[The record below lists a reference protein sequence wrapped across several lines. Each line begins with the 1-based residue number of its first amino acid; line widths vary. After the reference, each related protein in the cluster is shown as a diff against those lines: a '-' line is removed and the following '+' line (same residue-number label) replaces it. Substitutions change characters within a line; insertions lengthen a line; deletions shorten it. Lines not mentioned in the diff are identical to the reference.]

1 MEKTKLG
8 IPVGVFAAIIYFIAV
23 IGGYNSLIVLILALG
38 YVMMKEDNQW
48 LKKAVFKALAIFLA
62 YYVFVELINI
72 FDNSILSLPYTL
84 SNGKIRSIKIP
95 FNFINIIK
103 SLASLVRYALLLFLG
118 FGAFKQKD
126 LPIASIDNVLN

>member
-62 YYVFVELINI
+62 YYVFVELLGL
-72 FDNSILSLPYTL
+72 FDSILSLPSTL
-84 SNGKIRSIKIP
+84 TNGKMKAIVIP
-95 FNFINIIK
+95 FNFINIIE
-103 SLASLVRYALLLFLG
+103 SLLSLVRYALLLFLG
-118 FGAFKQKD
+118 FSAFKQKD

>member
-72 FDNSILSLPYTL
+72 FDNSILSLPSTL
-84 SNGKIRSIKIP
+84 TNGKMKAIVIP
-95 FNFINIIK
+95 FNFINIIE
-103 SLASLVRYALLLFLG
+103 SLLSLVRYALLLFLG
-118 FGAFKQKD
+118 FSAFKQKD

>member
-1 MEKTKLG
+1 
-8 IPVGVFAAIIYFIAV
+8 
-23 IGGYNSLIVLILALG
+23 
-38 YVMMKEDNQW
+38 MMKEDNQW

>member
-1 MEKTKLG
+1 LEKTKLG